1 MLVVYTD
8 RHPPSPTS
16 SPSLCIPTTKTEAR
30 MEAGSAW
37 SLPRCVCQ
45 LRAYSS
51 LLTSSPP
58 PPSKNLPVGGKEAKA
73 HLHPPLEAFS
83 WAPVS
88 CRLQAWLSQ
97 SPWTS
102 GEQCPFY
109 FDGKLAGHL
118 KTDRNLL
125 LFKIH

>member
-1 MLVVYTD
+1 MLVVYTE

-51 LLTSSPP
+51 LLTPSPP
-58 PPSKNLPVGGKEAKA
+58 PPPQEPSCWQQGGQGPSPSSPRGFQLGTSVLP
-73 HLHPPLEAFS
+73 PPSLALSEPLDF
-83 WAPVS
+83 WRTVS
-88 CRLQAWLSQ
+88 I
-97 SPWTS
+97 
-102 GEQCPFY
+102 
-109 FDGKLAGHL
+109 
-118 KTDRNLL
+118 LL
-125 LFKIH
+125 

>member
-51 LLTSSPP
+51 LLTPSPP
-58 PPSKNLPVGGKEAKA
+58 PPPARTFLLAARRPRPISILP
-73 HLHPPLEAFS
+73 
-83 WAPVS
+83 
-88 CRLQAWLSQ
+88 
-97 SPWTS
+97 
-102 GEQCPFY
+102 
-109 FDGKLAGHL
+109 
-118 KTDRNLL
+118 
-125 LFKIH
+125 